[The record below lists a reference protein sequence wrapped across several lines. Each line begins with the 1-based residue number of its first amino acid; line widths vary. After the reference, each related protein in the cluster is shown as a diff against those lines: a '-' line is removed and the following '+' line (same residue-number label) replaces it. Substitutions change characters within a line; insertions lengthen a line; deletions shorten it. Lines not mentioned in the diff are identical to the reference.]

1 MFVEIEPD
9 FLSSIATDSDRIPTL
24 YFSKYW
30 PVRKFFWMRL
40 RLIHQMMKECLKEK
54 TTCLDFGGGGGVF
67 LPTLS
72 RYFEQ
77 VFLIDL
83 ENSEAVKVADKYRL
97 KNVVLFKEDISNHS
111 LQNIAFDAIIAAD
124 VLEHFSDL
132 SVPVRVLKELMHED
146 TILFTS
152 LPTENLIYIVLRK
165 IFNIEKPWDHY
176 HTASEVECF
185 LQRSGFKRVSRS
197 FVPFFFNFLPLF
209 RISAWQLKVN

>member
-1 MFVEIEPD
+1 MFIEIEPN
-9 FLSSIATDSDRIPTL
+9 FLRSIATDSDRVPTL
-24 YFSKYW
+24 YFSKYL

-40 RLIHQMMKECLKEK
+40 RLIYQLMKESLKQK

-72 RYFEQ
+72 HYFEK

-83 ENSEAVKVADKYRL
+83 ENSEAVKVADHYRL
-97 KNVVLFKEDISNHS
+97 QNVALLKEDISCHS
-111 LQNIAFDAIIAAD
+111 LQKIAFDAIFAAD

-132 SVPVRVLKELMHED
+132 SVPVKVLKELMHKD

-152 LPTENLIYIVLRK
+152 LPTENFIYITLRK
-165 IFNIEKPWDHY
+165 IFKIEKPWDHY
-176 HTASEVECF
+176 HTASEVEVF
-185 LQRSGFKRVSRS
+185 LQRSGFKRIRRT

-209 RISAWQLKVN
+209 RISAWQLKVK